1 MNMKN
6 ILDNQLDSSTRISV
20 NEILSDKPDQI
31 HKALYNRAL
40 EKFKSQY
47 GLSDSEYKFV
57 EVIDNAKEY
66 YEFSSVLVVSKIYP
80 FTKKTYSLEKYW
92 DNYQFTDSIEN
103 VIDESYNYEIL
114 EKNYINGT
122 AIVLKKDTGEK
133 IELRFSQLEG
143 IKYHDDWYKY
153 IKGLK

>member
-40 EKFKSQY
+40 EKFKSKHS
-47 GLSDSEYKFV
+47 LSDSEYKFV

-133 IELRFSQLEG
+133 IELRFSQLKG